1 MKFTKKQKKL
11 YIIKD
16 LSQKEGDYM
25 AKFEFYLSAEDT
37 DRLFSVK
44 NSTGN
49 NDLTGNE
56 YAKYLLHASL
66 YKLHPAIVQYDDNG
80 DEI

>member
-1 MKFTKKQKKL
+1 M
-11 YIIKD
+11 
-16 LSQKEGDYM
+16 SVR
-25 AKFEFYLSAEDT
+25 FEFYLSEEDT

-49 NDLTGNE
+49 NDLSGNE
-56 YAKYLLHASL
+56 YAKDLIHASL

>member
-1 MKFTKKQKKL
+1 MT
-11 YIIKD
+11 
-16 LSQKEGDYM
+16 
-25 AKFEFYLSAEDT
+25 KFEFYLSEEDT

-56 YAKYLLHASL
+56 YAKDLLHASL
-66 YKLHPAIVQYDDNG
+66 HNLHPAIVQYDDNG
-80 DEI
+80 NET

>member
-1 MKFTKKQKKL
+1 MT
-11 YIIKD
+11 
-16 LSQKEGDYM
+16 
-25 AKFEFYLSAEDT
+25 KFEFYLSEEDT

-56 YAKYLLHASL
+56 YARKLLHSVL
-66 YKLHPAIVQYDDNG
+66 YGMHPAVVRYDNNG
-80 DEI
+80 NEI

>member
-1 MKFTKKQKKL
+1 MKGGFKM
-11 YIIKD
+11 
-16 LSQKEGDYM
+16 SV
-25 AKFEFYLSAEDT
+25 KFEFYLSEEDT
-37 DRLFSVK
+37 DRLFAVK

-56 YAKYLLHASL
+56 YAKELLCSSL
-66 YKLHPAIVQYDDNG
+66 HNLHPAIVQYDDSG